1 AEVEDG
7 DVLVAA
13 YSDDGVVSGLS
24 PLYSPFSQFY
34 VYHENID
41 LVRQMIYDTE
51 VRVNPAAAEDTTAHG
66 ENCVPT
72 FAHV

>member
-1 AEVEDG
+1 VYSDMYNADLYVG
-7 DVLVAA
+7 DVLVDS

-41 LVRQMIYDTE
+41 LVRQMIYVTAM
-51 VRVNPAAAEDTTAHG
+51 RVN
-66 ENCVPT
+66 T
-72 FAHV
+72 FVVSNS